1 MENQKLIYKV
11 LVIILLLIILLDGCI
26 KPTNYVQAVTCWVVA
41 IITLITEIRLAVEL
55 HKMKKH

>member
-1 MENQKLIYKV
+1 MKNQKLIYKV

-26 KPTNYVQAVTCWVVA
+26 KPTNYVQAATCWVVA
-41 IITLITEIRLAVEL
+41 IIVLITEIRLVVEL